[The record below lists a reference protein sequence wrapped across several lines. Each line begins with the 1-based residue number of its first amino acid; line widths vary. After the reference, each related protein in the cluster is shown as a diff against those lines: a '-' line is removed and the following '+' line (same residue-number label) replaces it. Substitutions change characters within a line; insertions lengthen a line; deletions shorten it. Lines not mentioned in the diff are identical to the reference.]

1 MAMNSKS
8 VLRAVL
14 WRRRDVPGLEHFR
27 LWQDAAGPRLEGT
40 VVAAL
45 DGVPLEARYTV
56 ACTPAWETRWA
67 RVEVASGG
75 DAREIELE
83 TDDTG
88 AWWLDDRRL
97 DALDGCPD
105 VDLGITPST
114 NILPIRRL
122 ALDVGDA
129 RDVTAVWVRFP
140 DLTVMTLPQR
150 YTRLVEDRYRY
161 ESRGGAFVADLDV
174 DELGLVIRYGEFW
187 ERAGSAG

>member
-1 MAMNSKS
+1 MDSRNL
-8 VLRAVL
+8 LRAVL
-14 WRRRDVPGLEHFR
+14 WRRHDVPSLEHFR
-27 LWQDAAGPRLEGT
+27 LWEDAGGPRLEGT

-45 DGVPLEARYTV
+45 GGVALEARYAV
-56 ACTPAWETRWA
+56 ACTPAWATRWV
-67 RVEVASGG
+67 RVEIASGTE
-75 DAREIELE
+75 ARGIELRV
-83 TDDTG
+83 DDSG

-97 DALDGCPD
+97 GDLDGCPD

-122 ALDVGDA
+122 ALDVGEA
-129 RDVTAVWVRFP
+129 RDVTAAWVRFP

-150 YTRLVEDRYRY
+150 YTRLAEDRYRY

-187 ERAGSAG
+187 ERAGSEG